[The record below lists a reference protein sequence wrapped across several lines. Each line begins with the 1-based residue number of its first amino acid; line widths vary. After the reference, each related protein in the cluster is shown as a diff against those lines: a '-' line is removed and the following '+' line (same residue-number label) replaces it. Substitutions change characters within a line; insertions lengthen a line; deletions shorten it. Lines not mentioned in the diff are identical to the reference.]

1 MKHSQHPLRL
11 LAASLLMCTLL
22 TVPVLAAPTDGAPV
36 AIHLP
41 QDEAISASQA
51 VASSQSPVSV
61 TPDEADNAA
70 FQVTYQDKTGS
81 ETQTTVSTQDPEEVL
96 FAYINAQ
103 GDGLRVRQGPGTGYS
118 ILTTVTDGTLHPITG
133 RTDGWCQIAWNGRT
147 GYVSSQYVIEMTAQD
162 IEDLNHKNDNS
173 QIGTIAPPE
182 SFDGEL
188 AQRIV
193 AYALQFEGYPY
204 VYATAGPDTFD
215 CSGFTSYVYKQF
227 GYTLNRSSRDQL
239 NNGTAITKAE
249 LQPSDLVLF
258 SRNGAYVTHVGLYIG
273 DGKFIHASTATT
285 GVIISDLTSDYY
297 TTHFFAARRIL

>member
-1 MKHSQHPLRL
+1 MKYNQHPLRL
-11 LAASLLMCTLL
+11 LAVSLLVCTLL
-22 TVPVLAAPTDGAPV
+22 PLPALAAPTDGAPT

-41 QDEAISASQA
+41 QEGAISASQA
-51 VASSQSPVSV
+51 ASASQSPVPV
-61 TPDEADNAA
+61 TPSEAENAT
-70 FQVTYQDKTGS
+70 FQVTYQDKNGE
-81 ETQTTVSTQDPEEVL
+81 ETQVTVSTQDPEEVL
-96 FAYINAQ
+96 FAYISAQ
-103 GDGLRVRQGPGTGYS
+103 GDGLRVRQGPGTNYS
-118 ILTTVTDGTLHPITG
+118 VLTTVADGTLHPITG
-133 RTDGWCQIAWNGRT
+133 RTGSWHQISWNGRT
-147 GYVSSQYVIEMTAQD
+147 GYVSSQYVIEMTTRD
-162 IEDLNHKNDNS
+162 IEDLNYKNDNS

-227 GYTLNRSSRDQL
+227 GYTLNRSSSDQL
-239 NNGTAITKAE
+239 KNGVAITKAE

-258 SRNGAYVTHVGLYIG
+258 SNNGAYVTHVGLYIG
-273 DGKFIHASTATT
+273 EGQFIHASTATT